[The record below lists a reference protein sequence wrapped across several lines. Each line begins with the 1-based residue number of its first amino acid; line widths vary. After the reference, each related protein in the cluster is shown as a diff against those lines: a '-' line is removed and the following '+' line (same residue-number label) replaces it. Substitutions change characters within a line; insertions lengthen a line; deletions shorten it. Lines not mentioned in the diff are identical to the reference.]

1 MRESSVVEVIMILPL
16 QVTFRNMRPSK
27 IVEGWIRQEAAK
39 LDVFYTR
46 IVSCRVVVE
55 RPNVRRKWGSLYH
68 VRIDLTV
75 PGAEFVVKEQPS
87 SHSSIQHIDEE
98 RTVKHL
104 ELKAPH
110 KDLRQ
115 AIDDAFKAAG
125 RRLQDYARRQRGDVK
140 THAPVPRARVSK
152 LFLEK
157 GYGFL
162 ETVGGREIYFHR
174 NSVLDGAFDHLKIG
188 TAVSFVE
195 EQGEKGPQAS
205 TVRLAHKRRAQRREA
220 TIPVLAREGQCRIHG
235 PRAAIRSGM

>member
-1 MRESSVVEVIMILPL
+1 MILPL
-16 QVTFRNMRPSK
+16 QVTFRNMDASDL
-27 IVEGWIRQEAAK
+27 VEGWIREEAAK
-39 LDVFYTR
+39 LDTFYPR
-46 IVSCRVVVE
+46 IMSCRVVVE

-87 SHSSIQHIDEE
+87 LHSSIQHIDEDK
-98 RTVKHL
+98 TVKHL

-140 THAPVPRARVSK
+140 THEPAPQARVSK
-152 LFLEK
+152 LFREE

-162 ETVGGREIYFHR
+162 ETPGSREIYFHR
-174 NSVLDGAFDHLKIG
+174 NSVLEDYFDRLKIG
-188 TAVSFVE
+188 SAVSFTE
-195 EQGEKGPQAS
+195 ERGEKGPQAS
-205 TVRLAHKRRAQRREA
+205 TVRLIHRRK
-220 TIPVLAREGQCRIHG
+220 PVHEGTTA
-235 PRAAIRSGM
+235 PV